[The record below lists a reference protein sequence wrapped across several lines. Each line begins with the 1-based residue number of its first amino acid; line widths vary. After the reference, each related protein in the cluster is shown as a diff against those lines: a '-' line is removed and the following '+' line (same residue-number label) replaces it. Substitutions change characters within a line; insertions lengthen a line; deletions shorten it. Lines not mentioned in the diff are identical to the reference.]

1 MCFSENGKLDK
12 VAWFISVFL
21 FSSSIIFESYSWG
34 KIVLIFGAVVLFFID
49 SFLNHAKYY
58 FRFSSIHKFIL
69 LLFLFTL
76 MSSVWAVRPLESLQK
91 AYSYF
96 QILIFVSIIYNHFI
110 VYDDEENLLSVL
122 KWSSYVISVYSI
134 IFYGYSFIIRMITTG
149 IRIENSYTNI
159 NTIGMLASFGIILKI
174 DEIIRNKSIGFD
186 VFLCIPN
193 FVMLLATQSRK
204 ALLLLVFGVFM
215 VLIFRNL
222 NNRRKLNSIIK
233 FSAITLFAVI
243 AVLLMARLEIFS
255 GINSRMVSLFALFTG
270 QGRVDNSAFLRDTF
284 IHVGFEIFKKNPIVG
299 VGVGCPRFLNEMMSG
314 YDTYLH
320 NGFIEVLAGGG
331 IIGFMIYY
339 GSYFYLFCNFFRFR
353 KQREILF
360 PICLLLTI
368 LFFFRDFAM
377 VSMYDKSMF
386 FFFLIP
392 FIFVDH
398 LKFKSK
404 YKQEM

>member
-21 FSSSIIFESYSWG
+21 FSSSIIFESYTWG
-34 KIVLIFGAVVLFFID
+34 KIILILGAAFLFLID
-49 SFLNHAKYY
+49 SFINHAKYS

-69 LLFLFTL
+69 LLTLFSL

-134 IFYGYSFIIRMITTG
+134 IFYGYDFIIRMITMG
-149 IRIENSYTNI
+149 VRIENSYTNI

-174 DEIIRNKSIGFD
+174 DEIIRNKRIGLD
-186 VFLCIPN
+186 IILCIPN

-215 VLIFRNL
+215 VLVFRNL
-222 NNRRKLNSIIK
+222 HNRKILNSIIK
-233 FSAITLFAVI
+233 VSAISLLAILAVI
-243 AVLLMARLEIFS
+243 LLARLEIFS
-255 GINSRMVSLFALFTG
+255 GINSRMISLFALFTG
-270 QGRVDNSAFLRDTF
+270 KGRVDNSAYLRDTF
-284 IHVGFEIFKKNPIVG
+284 IHVGLDIFKQHPIVG
-299 VGVGCPRFLNEMMSG
+299 VGIGCPRFLNELMSG

-320 NGFIEVLAGGG
+320 NGFIEALAGGG
-331 IIGFMIYY
+331 IVGFLIYY
-339 GSYFYLFCNFFRFR
+339 GSFFYLLYNFIRYR
-353 KQREILF
+353 KQGGLLY
-360 PICLLLTI
+360 PICFLLTLLL
-368 LFFFRDFAM
+368 LFRDFAM

-398 LKFKSK
+398 LKIMDK
-404 YKQEM
+404 YKPEI